1 MRVLM
6 IAVCLL
12 AAGVAY
18 AGQDPGLT
26 AAAQGVVAR
35 SSSSEDTTVESV
47 IPELQGIV
55 VLCATE
61 PDSAQFKTAWIN
73 YLKKNRVKRSE
84 LGSLIFQVINDAEAY
99 RGNHDMRRRESP
111 NEARDRRKRT
121 YAMMSDTAESVARKT
136 R

>member
-6 IAVCLL
+6 ITVCLL
-12 AAGVAY
+12 AASAAC
-18 AGQDPGLT
+18 AGQDSGLN

-35 SSSSEDTTVESV
+35 SSSSEDTAIDSV

-55 VLCATE
+55 VLCATK
-61 PDSAQFKTAWIN
+61 PDFSQFKTAWIN
-73 YLKKNRVKRSE
+73 YLKKNRVNRSE

-99 RGNHDMRRRESP
+99 RGNHDMRLRESP
-111 NEARDRRKRT
+111 DEARDRRKRT
-121 YAMMSDTAESVARKT
+121 YAMMRDTAESVARKS